1 MKHKS
6 KVKIYTNSLINIAS
20 KMKIFKEVNE
30 SLNII
35 LIFFQKD
42 SSFRSF
48 LYSKSINGDDKSLII
63 SKIFNKKCHPVV
75 CEMIS
80 ILSNKNELSLLKK
93 ITQNFTKQNN
103 RISKIIKIK
112 AYLAKELNEDEQN
125 ILKLKMDKLFKESI
139 QLDFHVS
146 SEIIGGVKLRVDNF
160 LIDGSIQGQLKR
172 LKDQI
177 N

>member
-42 SSFRSF
+42 STFRSF

-103 RISKIIKIK
+103 RISNIIKIK

>member
-42 SSFRSF
+42 STFRSF

-63 SKIFNKKCHPVV
+63 ST
-75 CEMIS
+75 S
-80 ILSNKNELSLLKK
+80 SYLL
-93 ITQNFTKQNN
+93 F
-103 RISKIIKIK
+103 
-112 AYLAKELNEDEQN
+112 
-125 ILKLKMDKLFKESI
+125 
-139 QLDFHVS
+139 
-146 SEIIGGVKLRVDNF
+146 
-160 LIDGSIQGQLKR
+160 
-172 LKDQI
+172 
-177 N
+177 

>member
-6 KVKIYTNSLINIAS
+6 KVKNYTNSLINIAS

-35 LIFFQKD
+35 LTFFQKD
-42 SSFRSF
+42 STFRSF

-160 LIDGSIQGQLKR
+160 LFVGSIQEQLKR

>member
-6 KVKIYTNSLINIAS
+6 KVKIYTNSLINIAF

-42 SSFRSF
+42 STFRSF

>member
-1 MKHKS
+1 
-6 KVKIYTNSLINIAS
+6 
-20 KMKIFKEVNE
+20 
-30 SLNII
+30 
-35 LIFFQKD
+35 
-42 SSFRSF
+42 
-48 LYSKSINGDDKSLII
+48 
-63 SKIFNKKCHPVV
+63 
-75 CEMIS
+75 MIS

-112 AYLAKELNEDEQN
+112 AYLAKELNKDEQN

-177 N
+177 Y

>member
-6 KVKIYTNSLINIAS
+6 KIKIYTNSLINIAS

-30 SLNII
+30 SLNIF
-35 LIFFQKD
+35 LAFFQKD
-42 SSFRSF
+42 STFRSF
-48 LYSKSINGDDKSLII
+48 LYSKSINDEDKSLII
-63 SKIFNKKCHPVV
+63 SKIFKKKCHPVV
-75 CEMIS
+75 CEMIT
-80 ILSNKNELSLLKK
+80 ILSAKNELSLLKK

-103 RISKIIKIK
+103 QISKIIKIK

>member
-20 KMKIFKEVNE
+20 KMKIFNEVNE

-42 SSFRSF
+42 STFRSF

>member
-6 KVKIYTNSLINIAS
+6 KVKIYTNSLINIAF

-42 SSFRSF
+42 STFRSF
-48 LYSKSINGDDKSLII
+48 LYSKSINADDKSLII